1 MKSES
6 TAILAQDLDPR
17 LREDVRLLGEYLGRA
32 IRDNSGAELFH
43 RVEDVRTVA
52 KTARLEKRIDTKK
65 MGRTLRDLPAEDML
79 VLARAFRH
87 FLGLA
92 NIAEQHH
99 QIRERRAAARSRV
112 VEAEEGSIRAE
123 FRRLIGAGVQP
134 QRLFDTVCRLEI
146 GLVFTAHPTEVTRR
160 TLTQKYQKIAR
171 ALAERDRSDLTPEE
185 ERCNLTRLRREVA
198 ALWKTDELRRTR
210 PTPLD
215 EVRTAMVLFEHVL
228 WDTMPVYLRNLDEA
242 LEELTGQSLPLDTA
256 PIHFGSWMGGDRDG
270 NPNVTAEITL
280 RALLLS
286 RWQAAVLYW
295 REVDEL
301 RRELSMHQCDK
312 KVRALAGDAHEP
324 YRKVLEYV
332 RDRLALTREWIEA
345 RIDGAELP
353 AGAPYLETREL
364 ETPLRAC
371 YDSLCSCGD
380 RVIADGRLLDI
391 LRRLACFGL
400 TLTRL
405 DIRQEAERHTEVLD
419 TVTRFLG
426 LGSYA
431 EWDEPRRLE
440 FLSRELAGR
449 RPLIPLDLPASD
461 NVNEVLNTLRVLGET
476 SPTGFGAY
484 VISMA
489 SHASDVLAVELLQ
502 RECGVKQPLRVAPLF
517 ESVETLRDAGECL
530 DTLLS
535 HPWYGEHIDA
545 RQEVMIGY
553 SDSAKDA
560 GQLAAAWGLYRAQ
573 ETLVEVA
580 CRHGVRLTLFHG
592 RGGTVARG
600 GGPAYSAIRAQSPG
614 SVDAALRVTEQGEV
628 IHSKYGFPA
637 IAGQTLNVYTSAV
650 LEATLTPPS
659 APRSSWRAL
668 MERMAGTA
676 AKTYRRVVW
685 EDQEFAEYFR
695 HATPIEEL
703 GELKIGSRPARRR
716 SQQGIQGLRAIPWSF
731 AWTQTR
737 LMLPAWLGVGAAL
750 HAAVEDG
757 LLPELQTMVRDW
769 PFFASA
775 LGLIEMV
782 LAKTDVQVASLYDDR
797 LVPPELEKIGV
808 RLRDRFHRA
817 QSMILRIRERQN
829 LLEDEP
835 AVNSSINVRNPYT
848 DPLNLL
854 QVELLARVRNAETG
868 LIEDAL
874 LVTMNGIAAGMR
886 NTG

>member
-1 MKSES
+1 MNW
-6 TAILAQDLDPR
+6 
-17 LREDVRLLGEYLGRA
+17 VRSS
-32 IRDNSGAELFH
+32 IRDHCGPELFH
-43 RVEDVRTVA
+43 RIEDVRTVA
-52 KTARLEKRIDTKK
+52 KTARLEKRIDTEK
-65 MGRTLRDLPAEDML
+65 MGSVLRGLSAEDML
-79 VLARAFRH
+79 VLARAFSH

-99 QIRERRAAARSRV
+99 QIRERRTASRARS

-123 FRRLIGAGVQP
+123 FRRLIAAGIETQV
-134 QRLFDTVCRLEI
+134 LFETVCDLEI
-146 GLVFTAHPTEVTRR
+146 GLVLTAHPTEVTRR

-185 ERCNLTRLRREVA
+185 QRGNTILLTREVA
-198 ALWKTDELRRTR
+198 ALWKTDEIRRTR

-228 WDTMPVYLRNLDEA
+228 WDTIPAYLRNLDEA
-242 LEELTGQSLPLDTA
+242 LTELTGSSLPLDSS
-256 PIHFGSWMGGDRDG
+256 PIYFGSWMGGDRDG
-270 NPNVTAEITL
+270 NPNVTAEIT
-280 RALLLS
+280 RRTLLLS

-301 RRELSMHQCDK
+301 RRELSMHQCDAN
-312 KVRALAGDAHEP
+312 VRTMAGEAHEP
-324 YRKVLEYV
+324 YRKVLETV
-332 RDRLALTREWIEA
+332 RERLVLTRQWIEA
-345 RIDGAELP
+345 RVDGIEP
-353 AGAPYLETREL
+353 PGGEPYLQTEQL
-364 ETPLRAC
+364 QAPLRAC
-371 YDSLCSCGD
+371 YESLHACGD
-380 RVIADGRLLDI
+380 QVIADGRLLDI
-391 LRRLACFGL
+391 LRRLQCFGL

-405 DIRQEAERHTEVLD
+405 DIRQEADRHTEVLD
-419 TVTRFLG
+419 TLTQFLG

-431 EWDEPRRLE
+431 AWDESERLE
-440 FLSRELAGR
+440 FLSRELTGR
-449 RPLIPLDLPASD
+449 RPLIPHDLPASA
-461 NVNEVLNTLRVLGET
+461 NIREVLDTIRVLGEE
-476 SPTGFGAY
+476 SSQGFGAY

-489 SHASDVLAVELLQ
+489 SSPSDVLAVELLQ
-502 RECGVKQPLRVAPLF
+502 RECGVAQPLRVVPLF
-517 ESVETLRDAGECL
+517 ESVQTLHGAGECL

-535 HPWYGEHIDA
+535 HPWYLSRIDGH
-545 RQEVMIGY
+545 QEVMIGY

-573 ETLVEVA
+573 ETLVDVA
-580 CRHGVRLTLFHG
+580 TKHGVRLTLFHG

-600 GGPAYSAIRAQSPG
+600 GGPAYSAIRAQPPG
-614 SVDAALRVTEQGEV
+614 SVDGRLRITEQGEV
-628 IHSKYGFPA
+628 IHSKYGLPA
-637 IAGQTLNVYTSAV
+637 TAKQTLNVYTSAV

-659 APRSSWRAL
+659 PSQASWRAL
-668 MERMAGTA
+668 MERMAAEA
-676 AKTYRRVVW
+676 AVTYRRVVW
-685 EDQEFAEYFR
+685 EDNEFAAYFQ

-703 GELKIGSRPARRR
+703 GDLKIGSRPARRR
-716 SQQGIQGLRAIPWSF
+716 SKQGIQGLRAIPWSF

-750 HAAVEDG
+750 HSALEDG
-757 LLPELQTMVRDW
+757 LLPELQAMARDW

-797 LVPPELEKIGV
+797 LVPTELAAIGE
-808 RLRDRFHRA
+808 RLRDRFQRA
-817 QSMILRIRERQN
+817 QAMILKIREHQE

-835 AVNSSINVRNPYT
+835 AVKSSIKVRNPYT

-854 QVELLARVRNAETG
+854 QVELLERVRKAESG
-868 LIEDAL
+868 VIEDAL